1 MISFDLRCAGGHVFE
16 VWFRSSADYE
26 GQRTGGH
33 ILCPIC
39 GDHEVEKAVMAPA
52 VGAKGN
58 RRTVQPA
65 PQRDNAVPMTMPGET
80 GAEAGPDERIR
91 ALVSALAQAQAEAL
105 KSSQWVG
112 GSFAEKARSMHYG
125 EIDHAPIHGTTSP
138 QEARAMLEEGVAV
151 APLLV
156 PIAPPDQS
164 H

>member
-26 GQRTGGH
+26 GQRTGGY

-39 GDHEVEKAVMAPA
+39 GDREVEKAVMAPA

-58 RRTVQPA
+58 RRTAQPM
-65 PQRDNAVPMTMPGET
+65 PQRDAAAVPMAMPGD
-80 GAEAGPDERIR
+80 AVPDERVR

-112 GSFAEKARSMHYG
+112 ASFAEKARSMHYG